1 MYLVLEDEYNYVD
14 FYGGILVYTVSQKGK
29 GVIYRMIDEF
39 NNDVPY
45 DFKNIQFKRY
55 KITRCP
61 NCTTLI
67 GKYTAREDSKYEIDK
82 ENPKWTYTFTHID
95 NDGNILDHSIVG
107 ATTPNT
113 TGYYV
118 GVSHADVLGVNYR
131 IGDKI
136 AGVYPSAGE
145 GTRIRIPCLGDE
157 FYLGNENFSGE
168 VAVGKF
174 AVPEAGKTTMKISDS
189 KAAGFCIAIEDERD
203 LIMGQVNEGSKL
215 YRCRVISL

>member
-1 MYLVLEDEYNYVD
+1 MYGVD
-14 FYGGILVYTVSQKGK
+14 WGK
-29 GVIYRMIDEF
+29 R
-39 NNDVPY
+39 
-45 DFKNIQFKRY
+45 R
-55 KITRCP
+55 
-61 NCTTLI
+61 
-67 GKYTAREDSKYEIDK
+67 
-82 ENPKWTYTFTHID
+82 
-95 NDGNILDHSIVG
+95 NILKSYLSVFIMQSEFDVSKLKDGYFQAEGVDAVVEDG
-107 ATTPNT
+107 ALVSVKEPRAHDLYANMKDLNARNCVAYDAEAPIF
-113 TGYYV
+113 GFVDYV

-157 FYLGNENFSGE
+157 FYLGNENFNGTP
-168 VAVGKF
+168 AVGKF
-174 AVPEAGKTTMKISDS
+174 AVPEAGKTTMKIADA

>member
-1 MYLVLEDEYNYVD
+1 MKMFNKIIMQSEFDVSKLKDGYFQAEGVDAVVEDGALVSVKEPRAHDLYANMKDLNARNCVAYDANAPIFGFVD
-14 FYGGILVYTVSQKGK
+14 
-29 GVIYRMIDEF
+29 
-39 NNDVPY
+39 
-45 DFKNIQFKRY
+45 
-55 KITRCP
+55 
-61 NCTTLI
+61 
-67 GKYTAREDSKYEIDK
+67 
-82 ENPKWTYTFTHID
+82 
-95 NDGNILDHSIVG
+95 
-107 ATTPNT
+107 
-113 TGYYV
+113 YV

-157 FYLGNENFSGE
+157 FYLGNENFSGA

-174 AVPEAGKTTMKISDS
+174 AVPEAGKTTMKIADS